1 MRLNTTLIL
10 DRSFDTYY
18 AAARV
23 RRLFCFEILYFN
35 RSFYLWILGSLYH
48 DAEDETNS
56 SFQTKTELS
65 YIPTFIFLYLLY
77 LTLHCRLPIYNGR
90 LFLLASTNT
99 NTITIYSVFTLYVT
113 VLSNGTLHNHYNQ
126 RFFAWKLNL
135 LFLSLRPFLMSKS
148 IL

>member
-1 MRLNTTLIL
+1 MQNRMRLNTTLIL

-56 SFQTKTELS
+56 SFQTQNRIILYS
-65 YIPTFIFLYLLY
+65 DFLFIYLLY

-113 VLSNGTLHNHYNQ
+113 VLSNGTLHNRYNQ
-126 RFFAWKLNL
+126 S
-135 LFLSLRPFLMSKS
+135 FLHGS
-148 IL
+148 